1 MKLVLI
7 MLVAVVVGLMAAC
20 SGGGMQSANAQE
32 VVDSFNEFDLQD
44 CHESLF
50 TLRVGANSGIRCEVD
65 QRTVEIYTFD
75 GDAEALCNNL
85 EFCRNY
91 MSQWTT
97 DKVYLENVML
107 LVYDGVDFGN
117 ALIADLQK

>member
-32 VVDSFNEFDLQD
+32 VVDSFNEFDLQNCD
-44 CHESLF
+44 EALF

-75 GDAEALCNNL
+75 GDAEALCNKL
-85 EFCRNY
+85 EFCRDV
-91 MSQWTT
+91 SQWGAI
-97 DKVYLENVML
+97 KVYLENVML
-107 LVYDGVDFGN
+107 VVYDGVDFGN